1 MAVNG
6 SAYPTTKKAS
16 TVTDSASSSTPQY
29 SYVDE
34 PLTLTPPMLLTVN
47 ALYVG
52 ALPISDI
59 IQMTTD
65 VMAAGRGRWTTP
77 AASETVPHGSPN
89 SDSS

>member
-1 MAVNG
+1 
-6 SAYPTTKKAS
+6 
-16 TVTDSASSSTPQY
+16 VTDSASSSTPQY

-65 VMAAGRGRWTTP
+65 VMAAG
-77 AASETVPHGSPN
+77 
-89 SDSS
+89 